1 MKAMRQNCRMQ
12 RIQEYR
18 IGTMMM
24 NRKKILLCG
33 DADATIWRG
42 VYGVGAEVLDWQRDR
57 LRLEEIEGGD
67 RETR

>member
-1 MKAMRQNCRMQ
+1 MQ

-18 IGTMMM
+18 MGTMMM
-24 NRKKILLCG
+24 NQKKILPCG

-57 LRLEEIEGGD
+57 LRLGEIEG
-67 RETR
+67 